1 MSDGEHAL
9 ARTVFGSDRLS
20 ASKIFNV
27 DGWIVLGAWTTFLPT
42 CYATVDGRQNE
53 VTGGGTGLGLI
64 TAGALAENGAKVYIT
79 GRRLEPLEEAA
90 KTAAP
95 KGGKGAII
103 PLQADMSK
111 KEDIDSE

>member
-1 MSDGEHAL
+1 MNTHLLGLFSAPTDCLPPRFSMLMA
-9 ARTVFGSDRLS
+9 GSSLVRELP
-20 ASKIFNV
+20 
-27 DGWIVLGAWTTFLPT
+27 FLPT
-42 CYATVDGRQNE
+42 CYAIADGRQNE